1 MILAKVNFMLFL
13 AGSLVI
19 RVDGLINFKMVNS
32 SSHAFFLLLLF
43 YFVLKCIIFF
53 ARIYPFESE
62 HMKVYDSNL
71 ILLGLMESV

>member
-1 MILAKVNFMLFL
+1 MTT
-13 AGSLVI
+13 
-19 RVDGLINFKMVNS
+19 